1 MFVTVNASQWILSQM
16 LEAIPRPA
24 PTSIVQWAEDHVKLI
39 GSARSESYRANITP
53 WTVEPIEC
61 GNDGTRRCTF
71 VKPIQAGGSSVGEI
85 VLMFWLSHWL
95 GGDVQYNWPS
105 DTQADERWKKHT
117 EKKLRACKPLM
128 ARTSPDRFAW
138 SKGLIIFPHANFM
151 VQGVWTDRSVTADSV
166 RGQVNEE
173 LHDEKGWTPGRL
185 KQAHGRCTAFWN
197 SVIFNISNGGRK
209 NSELHKA
216 FTGGTCQHWQVLC
229 PGCGRFHV
237 MRTRWEDSRPE
248 LGGLRYDMDGCRMEN
263 GDVNYERL
271 RGTIFYQ
278 MPCGYKVH
286 DDTRERRALSRS
298 GRYSEPTNKGAPL
311 TERSYHLEAISVD
324 FVSWLELIQEKHLAL
339 RALKFGDAIPW
350 LKYLRERE
358 SQFVDPMEDRP
369 MIRSVQFSETK
380 KNRAG
385 LSNRIARFAAV
396 DRQRGSLE
404 GGIMPHWWMLLEDIA
419 LNCRC
424 DGCLNREP
432 KGEAKTHILVVW
444 EGKCLVDE
452 DVTGTLKE
460 HEVKPLHV
468 VVDSSYDAP
477 FVYTF
482 ALRFGFNCLKIS
494 GKEPHTPF
502 TKYFKHDDGSHRIFS
517 APKYLHQMIG
527 QPPSRENEAEEPEF
541 WFISLHGALER
552 LFYLRNSPGVHY
564 EIPKDISQDF
574 LSHMESWELQNQKI
588 ARTNETVQVW
598 KQVKKRDDLLFCAA
612 ALAVTF
618 EMAELIGAAAIP
630 MSEGVTIAA
639 TPSQEP

>member
-1 MFVTVNASQWILSQM
+1 VKASQWILGQM

-71 VKPIQAGGSSVGEI
+71 IKPIQAGGSSVGEI

-95 GGDVQYNWPS
+95 GGDIQYNWPS
-105 DTQADERWKKHT
+105 DVQADERWKKHT
-117 EKKLRACKPLM
+117 EKKLKSCGPVM

-138 SKGLIIFPHANFM
+138 SKGLVIFPHANFM
-151 VQGVWTDRSVTADSV
+151 QQGVLTDRSVTADSV

-185 KQAHGRCTAFWN
+185 QQALGRCTAFWN
-197 SVIFNISNGGRK
+197 SIVFNISNGGRK
-209 NSELHKA
+209 GSELHKA

-229 PGCGRFHV
+229 PGCGQFHV

-286 DDTRERRALSRS
+286 DDIRERRALSRS
-298 GRYSEPTNKGAPL
+298 GQYSEPTNKGAPL
-311 TERSYHLEAISVD
+311 TERSYHLEAVSVD

-385 LSNRIARFAAV
+385 LPNRIARFAAV
-396 DRQRGSLE
+396 DRQRGSLNAGE
-404 GGIMPHWWMLLEDIA
+404 LPHWWLLIQDIGIEP
-419 LNCRC
+419 
-424 DGCLNREP
+424 DGRV
-432 KGEAKTHILVVW
+432 HFLVVW
-444 EGKCLVDE
+444 EGRCLTDS
-452 DVTGTLKE
+452 DTTGTIAE
-460 HEVKPLHV
+460 HGVTPLCV
-468 VVDSSYDAP
+468 AVDSSHDSAA
-477 FVYTF
+477 VYQF
-482 ALRFGFNCLKIS
+482 CLSHGYNAVKVA
-494 GKEPHTPF
+494 GREPGTPIAR
-502 TKYFKHDDGSHRIFS
+502 YFKHPDGSERIFS
-517 APKYLHQMIG
+517 FPKPLWELIG
-527 QPPSRENEAEEPEF
+527 TAPSREDPNLEPEF
-541 WFISLHGALER
+541 WHLSLFGALDR
-552 LFYLRNSPGVHY
+552 LHYIRNSDSIIY
-564 EIPKDISQDF
+564 EVPKDVSQDF
-574 LSHMESWELQNQKI
+574 LAHMESWEMENKRI
-588 ARTNETVQVW
+588 ARTNETVPQWV
-598 KQVKKRDDLLFCAA
+598 QRRRRDDLLWCACCI
-612 ALAVTF
+612 AVQA
-618 EMAELIGAAAIP
+618 EMGEILGMVAEAKKDAAIETA
-630 MSEGVTIAA
+630 S
-639 TPSQEP
+639 SQEP